1 MLGAGPAPALTQNA
15 STQTDALPE
24 VISDQIFASLI
35 PRHATELLRIG
46 HRFYAP
52 VGIFVVLLMLIWRYT
67 MNRGSHYYVRMEV
80 GGYGMD

>member
-1 MLGAGPAPALTQNA
+1 M
-15 STQTDALPE
+15 
-24 VISDQIFASLI
+24 ISDQIFASLI

-52 VGIFVVLLMLIWRYT
+52 VGIFVAFLMLIWRY
-67 MNRGSHYYVRMEV
+67 MMGHGSHYYIRMEI